1 MPTRRPISSH
11 EANLLMYDFMNDH
24 VRFARGIASDRRHF
38 SVARSPQF
46 ARWFL
51 RHRGPA
57 QTVGL
62 GTYQFVYRYLP
73 AQAGSFT
80 LRITTPLHFSQ
91 VTYASTS
98 QQGERWQQLSPRAA
112 QDVSTL
118 QSTIFSG
125 PTNFWHTRFVHLES
139 SRGDRRN
146 EAAAAR
152 SAMSWPAAA
161 FFLTRPVEQS
171 TCQHPGGDRRV
182 LLLRTEKGPLLESS
196 MSRFPSPPA
205 VSSHL
210 ETPVRERIFVRQAA
224 SNSARDSSAL
234 GSFALGSTADS
245 GRNFISVTQRNTLG
259 STQVFLTSQTRSLSF
274 LNSRFFGGAAASGVP
289 MGVSFA
295 LMRSTT
301 VGASPSSTPALPGAS
316 TLAPNLSFALHLPVT
331 RATRDLQLA
340 PGMVLSTR
348 PEQVLATGSTSYVFT
363 QQPRPVAA
371 EPPRDAFND
380 RREVVS
386 LVQKEIHNAM
396 SSGAVVK
403 HFSRHDFVT
412 ITDQVESLLTRRLLV
427 EKERLG
433 FSG

>member
-1 MPTRRPISSH
+1 VNGPG
-11 EANLLMYDFMNDH
+11 L
-24 VRFARGIASDRRHF
+24 FARGIASDRRHF

-118 QSTIFSG
+118 QSTIFSSPAG
-125 PTNFWHTRFVHLES
+125 IWHTRFVHLES

-152 SAMSWPAAA
+152 SAMNWPAAA
-161 FFLTRPVEQS
+161 SFLTRAVEQS
-171 TCQHPGGDRRV
+171 TFQHPGADRRV
-182 LLLRTEKGPLLESS
+182 LLLRTEKRPLLESS

-205 VSSHL
+205 VSSHF
-210 ETPVRERIFVRQAA
+210 ETSVRERIFVRQAA
-224 SNSARDSSAL
+224 PNSGLGSSAPGSSAL
-234 GSFALGSTADS
+234 GSFALGSTTDS

-259 STQVFLTSQTRSLSF
+259 STQVFPTLQGKSLSF
-274 LNSRFFGGAAASGVP
+274 LNSRFFGGAATSGVP

-380 RREVVS
+380 RREIVS
-386 LVQKEIHNAM
+386 LVQKEIHHAM